1 MGSLPRL
8 LVRSLVRLCV
18 RPFALQIN
26 MTDSSPPSALP
37 SPPPNDRLRLALE
50 ASQAFGFFGP
60 GPLDTPLAHAEGFL
74 DVASQEAH
82 RLGFDSSSAAFL
94 DLGSGGGL
102 PGLVGIDRLP
112 QSSWVLLDAQA
123 KRIRFLESVVSQWQV
138 EDRVLCVLG
147 RAEEIYRAG
156 QAGLVDIVTSRG
168 FGPPAVT
175 AECATP
181 FLDVHGLLIVSE
193 PPDSD
198 GSRWTGVD
206 RSGLGL
212 VMRGV
217 RRSGG
222 FGFAVLQKTSHHA
235 QQFPRTGALLT
246 RRPAF

>member
-1 MGSLPRL
+1 MCRFCWRASTPVSLSITLTPDSL
-8 LVRSLVRLCV
+8 L
-18 RPFALQIN
+18 N
-26 MTDSSPPSALP
+26 MPASSSLP
-37 SPPPNDRLRLALE
+37 SPTPHHDRLRIALD

-74 DVASQEAH
+74 DVASQEAR
-82 RLGFDSSSAAFL
+82 RLGYASSTAAFL

-102 PGLVGIDRLP
+102 PGLVGIDGLP
-112 QSSWVLLDAQA
+112 QSTWVLLDAQA
-123 KRIRFLESVVSQWQV
+123 KRVRFLESVVKDWGV

-147 RAEEIYRAG
+147 RAEEICRSG
-156 QAGLVDIVTSRG
+156 RAGLVDIVVSRG

-181 FLDVHGLLIVSE
+181 FLDVRGLLIVSE

-198 GSRWTGVD
+198 GSRWSGVD

-222 FGFAVLQKTSHHA
+222 FGFAVLQKTSRHA
-235 QQFPRTGALLT
+235 QQFPRTGALLVK
-246 RRPAF
+246 RPAF